1 MRNQVLVTALAVGI
15 GVGLSGCDSAKQ
27 ALGMGKNP
35 PDEFQVVT
43 HAPLSMPPDYNLVAP
58 KPGAPRPQE
67 NSAQQ
72 LAQTALL
79 SNATAGS
86 LGAPAEQTGTAGE
99 QALLQNAGATGID
112 PNIRQ
117 EVDAES
123 QTDREASKKLVDQLL
138 FWRKPDQP
146 GTVVDPQAEQQ
157 RLQQNA
163 ALGKPPTT
171 GETPVIKRREK
182 ALFEGLFN

>member
-1 MRNQVLVTALAVGI
+1 MTNRLVVAALAVGI
-15 GVGLSGCDSAKQ
+15 GVGLSACDSAKQ

-43 HAPLSMPPDYNLVAP
+43 HAPLSMPPDFNLVPP

-86 LGAPAEQTGTAGE
+86 LGAPAETSGSPGE

-117 EVDAES
+117 EVDAEAA
-123 QTDREASKKLVDQLL
+123 TDREASQKLVDQLL
-138 FWRKPDQP
+138 FWRKPDLP

-163 ALGKPPTT
+163 ALGKPPTS

-182 ALFEGLFN
+182 ALLEGLFN

>member
-1 MRNQVLVTALAVGI
+1 MTIRFWGAALVAGI
-15 GVGLSGCDSAKQ
+15 CVGLAGCDSTKQ

-43 HAPLSMPPDYNLVAP
+43 HAPLSMPPDFNLVPP
-58 KPGAPRPQE
+58 KPGETRPQE

-86 LGAPAEQTGTAGE
+86 LGATSETTSSPGE

-117 EVDAES
+117 EVDADS
-123 QTDREASKKLVDQLL
+123 QSEREASKKLLDQLL
-138 FWRKPDQP
+138 FWRKPELP

-163 ALGKPPTT
+163 ALGKPPTN
-171 GETPVIKRREK
+171 GETPVIKRHEK
-182 ALFEGLFN
+182 ALFEGLF